1 MPNPVAY
8 LMLILWPG
16 VSLLLF
22 QKLPKERAIIW
33 TVLAGYLLLPQGTEF
48 DLPLVPDM
56 DKVSIPNICAF
67 AMVVLLLKERVRL
80 WPETWVMRVLLL
92 GFVFGVVPT
101 VLTNREPVVFSL
113 LGVSETNLFEVGSLP
128 GLRVIDLF
136 SVLATQLITLMPFFL
151 GRNFLARDQGMRDLL
166 LALALGGLA
175 YSLPALFEIRM
186 SPQLHVWIYGFFQHD
201 FEQMMRD
208 GGFRPI
214 VFLPHA
220 LWLAFFLMT
229 SAVALMAL
237 AREEKGPQRARA
249 LLAGIYLLGVLV
261 LCKSLASMLYAM
273 ALVPAVLFARERAM
287 VRVALVMAAVAVVYP
302 VLRGNGWVPVDAI
315 LAQAEAFNPDRAQ
328 SLAYRF
334 NNEAML
340 LERAQEKLLF
350 GWGGWGRNLL
360 HDVTTGRILTIP
372 DGEWIIVFGT
382 FGWVG
387 YLSQMGLLAVPV
399 YMMWRHLPRRKT
411 GGTARGARYGG
422 VVTLLLAITL
432 VDMLI
437 NAILTPFTW
446 LVAGAVWGRAE
457 SYLRADGDEEATA
470 PMTRQPV
477 PTALQRDVPKKRR
490 TVL

>member
-16 VSLLLF
+16 VSLMLF
-22 QKLPKERAIIW
+22 LRLPVERAIIW

-56 DKVSIPNICAF
+56 DKVSIPNVCAF
-67 AMVVLLLKERVRL
+67 GMVVLLLKERVRL
-80 WPETWVMRVLLL
+80 WPETWTMRVLLL
-92 GFVFGVVPT
+92 GFVLGVVPT
-101 VLTNREPVVFSL
+101 VLTNREPIIFSL
-113 LGVSETNLFEVGSLP
+113 LGVSETQLFEVGSLP

-136 SVLATQLITLMPFFL
+136 SVLSIQLITLMPFFL
-151 GRNFLARDQGMRDLL
+151 GRNFLSREEGMRDLL
-166 LALALGGLA
+166 VALALGGLA
-175 YSLPALFEIRM
+175 YSLPALFEIRL

-229 SAVALMAL
+229 SVVSLMAL
-237 AREEKGPQRARA
+237 SRAEQGVTKARA
-249 LLAGIYLLGVLV
+249 LVAGIYLLGVLV

-273 ALVPAVLFARERAM
+273 ILVPGVLFASERAM
-287 VRVALVMAAVAVVYP
+287 VRVAFLMAAVAVIYP
-302 VLRGNGWVPVDAI
+302 MLRSNGWVPLDAI
-315 LAQAEAFNPDRAQ
+315 LERAEAFNPDRAQ
-328 SLAYRF
+328 SLEYRF
-334 NNEAML
+334 NNETL
-340 LERAQEKLLF
+340 LLDRAQEKPWF
-350 GWGGWGRNLL
+350 GWGGWGRNLV
-360 HDVTTGRILTIP
+360 HDMATGRILTIP
-372 DGEWIIVFGT
+372 DGEWIIVFGS

-399 YMMWRHLPRRKT
+399 YMMWRHLPRE
-411 GGTARGARYGG
+411 GGRRSIYAC
-422 VVTLLLAITL
+422 VVTLILAVTL

-446 LVAGAVWGRAE
+446 LIAGAVWGRAE
-457 SYLRADGDEEATA
+457 AYLRKDDLTETKADPGPRRIRTVL
-470 PMTRQPV
+470 QP
-477 PTALQRDVPKKRR
+477 DGPKKRR
-490 TVL
+490 TLL

>member
-16 VSLLLF
+16 VSLMLF
-22 QKLPKERAIIW
+22 LRLPVERAIIW

-56 DKVSIPNICAF
+56 DKVSIPNVCAF
-67 AMVVLLLKERVRL
+67 GMVVLLLKERVRL
-80 WPETWVMRVLLL
+80 WPETWTMRVLLL
-92 GFVFGVVPT
+92 GFVLGVVPT
-101 VLTNREPVVFSL
+101 VLTNREPIIFSL
-113 LGVSETNLFEVGSLP
+113 LGVSETQLFEVGSLP

-136 SVLATQLITLMPFFL
+136 SVLSIQLITLMPFFL
-151 GRNFLARDQGMRDLL
+151 GRNFLSRDEGMRDLL
-166 LALALGGLA
+166 VALALGGLA
-175 YSLPALFEIRM
+175 YSLPALFEIRL

-229 SAVALMAL
+229 SVVSLMAL
-237 AREEKGPQRARA
+237 SRAEQGVTKARA
-249 LLAGIYLLGVLV
+249 LVAGIYLLGVLV

-273 ALVPAVLFARERAM
+273 ILVPGVLFASERAM
-287 VRVALVMAAVAVVYP
+287 VRVAFLMAAVAVIYP
-302 VLRGNGWVPVDAI
+302 MLRSNGWVPLDAI
-315 LAQAEAFNPDRAQ
+315 LERAEAFNPDRAQ
-328 SLAYRF
+328 SLEYRF
-334 NNEAML
+334 NNETL
-340 LERAQEKLLF
+340 LLDRAQEKPWF
-350 GWGGWGRNLL
+350 GWGGWGRNLV
-360 HDVTTGRILTIP
+360 HDMATGRILTIP
-372 DGEWIIVFGT
+372 DGEWIIVFGS

-399 YMMWRHLPRRKT
+399 YMMWRHLPREAGRRSIY
-411 GGTARGARYGG
+411 AC
-422 VVTLLLAITL
+422 VVTLILAVTL

-446 LVAGAVWGRAE
+446 LIAGAVWGRAE
-457 SYLRADGDEEATA
+457 AYLRKDDLTDAKADPGPRRIRTVL
-470 PMTRQPV
+470 QP
-477 PTALQRDVPKKRR
+477 DGPKKRR
-490 TVL
+490 TLL